1 MEHYR
6 IRNTI
11 YSYIGLAAALLLVGC
26 QSDFCHVTG
35 TASDMAVGDTLFV
48 TSSLMIDSPKT
59 AIIIEEE
66 GQFSWEVQADSARL
80 YRLWAAHHPDRDVT
94 FFAERGSVSISMDN
108 GKASVSGTHLND
120 EWQALNDM
128 AADYSQRI
136 NRYISCHVTA
146 GTPPSIITRRV
157 TKLYDE
163 MEQHISDVA
172 ERNKDN
178 ELGRFI
184 HTHHK

>member
-1 MEHYR
+1 MEHKKTKS
-6 IRNTI
+6 TI
-11 YSYIGLAAALLLVGC
+11 YSHIGLAAALLLAGC

-35 TASDMAVGDTLFV
+35 TVSDLPDGDTLFV
-48 TSSLMIDSPKT
+48 TPSLVTDSPRT
-59 AIIIEEE
+59 AIIVKD
-66 GQFSWEVQADSARL
+66 GQFDWKAKADTARL
-80 YRLWAAHHPDRDVT
+80 CRLWAAHHPDRDVT

-136 NRYISCHVTA
+136 NRYISCHVAA